1 MFVGHKRQTL
11 AQASDSANA
20 ARLGL
25 KIQSPFVTT
34 LSFQVVIVGSVR
46 DSLRPSIHPLQLD
59 QSMSELRIHAEMA
72 AYSIEPEEL
81 HGMVCG
87 MAVNGNHEFVL
98 GNFIDF
104 VGIDA
109 LSDQE
114 SLGTFVNAALDE
126 LHDQNM
132 IFQPLVADDED
143 PIGKRVETI
152 ANWAGGFLAGFAAG
166 LDGEHADLPV
176 DVQEIIKDLVALS
189 SLDPEDYREEDLEP
203 GEMEEH
209 EASLVEVHEYVRV
222 STMLI
227 LALMD
232 EHVSV
237 ESAID

>member
-1 MFVGHKRQTL
+1 
-11 AQASDSANA
+11 
-20 ARLGL
+20 
-25 KIQSPFVTT
+25 
-34 LSFQVVIVGSVR
+34 
-46 DSLRPSIHPLQLD
+46 
-59 QSMSELRIHAEMA
+59 MSELRIHAEMA

-98 GNFIDF
+98 SDFIDF

-152 ANWAGGFLAGFAAG
+152 ANLAGFAAG

-189 SLDPEDYREEDLEP
+189 SLDPEDYREEDFEP

>member
-34 LSFQVVIVGSVR
+34 LSIQVVIVGSVR
-46 DSLRPSIHPLQLD
+46 DSLWPSIPPLQLD

-98 GNFIDF
+98 SDFIDF

-143 PIGKRVETI
+143 PIGKRVGTI
-152 ANWAGGFLAGFAAG
+152 ANWAGGFLAGVAAG

-209 EASLVEVHEYVRV
+209 EASLVAV
-222 STMLI
+222 SYTHLTLPTI
-227 LALMD
+227 LL
-232 EHVSV
+232 V
-237 ESAID
+237 

>member
-1 MFVGHKRQTL
+1 MFVGHKRQTSAL
-11 AQASDSANA
+11 ASVQAYA

-34 LSFQVVIVGSVR
+34 MSIQVAIVESVR
-46 DSLRPSIHPLQLD
+46 DSLRPSSPPMQLD

-98 GNFIDF
+98 SDFIDF

-143 PIGKRVETI
+143 PIGKRVGTI
-152 ANWAGGFLAGFAAG
+152 ANWVGGFLAGFAAG

-189 SLDPEDYREEDLEP
+189 SLDPEDYREEDFEP

-209 EASLVEVHEYVRV
+209 EASLVEIHEYVRV

>member
-1 MFVGHKRQTL
+1 MPH
-11 AQASDSANA
+11 A
-20 ARLGL
+20 ARLRR
-25 KIQSPFVTT
+25 KIQSFHAIT
-34 LSFQVVIVGSVR
+34 LSRQVVIVWPVG
-46 DSLRPSIHPLQLD
+46 DSLRLTISALQLD
-59 QSMSELRIHAEMA
+59 ESMSELRIHAEMA
-72 AYSIEPEEL
+72 AYSIEPDEL

-98 GNFIDF
+98 SDFIDF

-132 IFQPLVADDED
+132 IFQPLVADEED
-143 PIGKRVETI
+143 PITKRVETI
-152 ANWAGGFLAGFAAG
+152 ANWSGGFLAGFAAG

-189 SLDPEDYREEDLEP
+189 SLDPEDYREAEFEP

-209 EASLVEVHEYVRV
+209 EASLTEVHEYVRV
-222 STMLI
+222 STLLI